1 MIRLSDDV
9 FLNAEWTLASLR
21 KSLKEDDKFE
31 GVCYSCGEELNDIRK
46 TQIAVRDSKHFW
58 QDGMGPIFVKK
69 DVQYCGFCMMAIIDM
84 LKDEV
89 T

>member
-9 FLNAEWTLASLR
+9 ILNVEWTLAALR
-21 KSLKEDDKFE
+21 KSLKENDKFE
-31 GVCYSCGEELNDIRK
+31 GVCYSCGEKLDDIRK
-46 TQIAVRDSKHFW
+46 TQIAVRDSKLFW

-69 DVQYCGFCMMAIIDM
+69 DVQYCGFCMMAIIET
-84 LKDEV
+84 LKSGV